1 MWWILHKT
9 TYYELCDSVFSKIK
23 DYGLANLDKP
33 TAFNIISEYLRPAI
47 LMFSGCHVDLSDR
60 DDELGEFNFELSDR
74 DFEIL
79 SNYMVICYLDANYI
93 RTGEMLKSHLSS
105 TDFHKY
111 DNKDVLGKVKET
123 RQMYKDEN
131 DRLMIDYSYP
141 LSSIFKSVETRGN
154 KV

>member
-1 MWWILHKT
+1 MHKT
-9 TYYELCDSVFSKIK
+9 TYYELCDSVFPKIK
-23 DYGLANLDKP
+23 DYGLANLDKH
-33 TAFNIISEYLRPAI
+33 TAFSIIGEYLRPAI
-47 LMFSGCHVDLSDR
+47 LLFSGCHADLSDR

-79 SNYMVICYLDANYI
+79 SNYMVICYLDSNYI

-111 DNKDVLGKVKET
+111 DNKDVLSKVKEI

-141 LSSIFKSVETRGN
+141 SSSIFKSIETRGN

>member
-1 MWWILHKT
+1 M
-9 TYYELCDSVFSKIK
+9 CDSVFSKIK
-23 DYGLANLDKP
+23 DYDFANLNKD
-33 TAFNIISEYLRPAI
+33 TAFSIIGEYIRPAI
-47 LMFSGCHVDLSDR
+47 LMFSGCHVDLSNR
-60 DDELGEFNFELSDR
+60 DDELGEFNFRLSDR

-79 SNYMVICYLDANYI
+79 SNYMVICYLDANFI

-111 DNKDVLGKVKET
+111 DNKDVLGKVKEV

-141 LSSIFKSVETRGN
+141 SSSIFKSVQDRRN
-154 KV
+154 NL